1 MIFLLIAV
9 FFIIGLLFLSLFRIC
24 DREDLLLFSFPVGA
38 GLTTLTIFTMEQ
50 LGIISIR
57 METCLLVVGILTTIG
72 LLAVKLT
79 GAMSLRV
86 PARRSSPPG
95 AGTDSGHVP
104 LPARIDLFYLLL
116 LAPLALLHGLFFP
129 IEYWDSFSFG
139 LRAID
144 FIFRTGHCPTDIGP
158 TVFQFCFAY
167 PFFGV
172 LVPALESV
180 LAGEVAHTLHKI
192 LPPLYAAGTFIL
204 IYRACR
210 KYLDNDIVSSL
221 SSLLLCCTVEMLV
234 ILSVSSAFDIQFNF
248 FCVASVYFLLR
259 CSREGESRAMWL
271 SGVMIGL
278 AYWTNYK
285 GLMFFAV
292 TVAGLFLLRFAPRLF
307 GKASMTNIT
316 FGGLARLSTAAFL
329 FFSPHMLRNW
339 ILLKN
344 PVYPALPSVLG
355 GAGMTPWAVRYLL
368 SYHFSRG
375 LTDIIPALDIFNHGF
390 CILIFFIL
398 ALAGKKLWKSRE
410 RLLVATIALIYW
422 AAWFTMMRIEDV
434 DVGHYLMPAIL
445 LASMLGGEGLATIF
459 RGEARRT
466 LLWGIAACLA
476 GWWWFQFRL
485 ESRILGYV
493 YLHRGYHFLPPLNP
507 LAMDWA
513 TPRSWLRIVE
523 AVVFDFFEIIIGL
536 ALLLAHLSRGKN
548 ISRYFIK
555 LPCARGKSSRLRLSS
570 ILLFIS
576 TGLFLS
582 LPLSQIGIP
591 VILRIEK
598 AVKVP
603 GYPLVQGVYPR
614 WIEPEGEWMLDNLPE
629 DSLLYSFSNR
639 LYIIPRKI
647 FPALSPELEPFYEEG
662 TGIDEALEI
671 LRSFGIT
678 HIYLN
683 SIYNNYPL
691 WGKSVI
697 FEKLGEPRYFTL
709 LYESENIWEVRKIRI
724 YKINYGRGKRFP

>member
-9 FFIIGLLFLSLFRIC
+9 FFLIGLLFLALFRIC
-24 DREDLLLFSFPVGA
+24 DREDLLIFSFPVGA
-38 GLTTLTIFTMEQ
+38 GLTTLAVFALEQ

-57 METCLLVVGILTTIG
+57 RGTCLLVMGVLTTIG

-79 GAMSLRV
+79 RTMSLRV
-86 PARRSSPPG
+86 PARKSSPPG
-95 AGTDSGHVP
+95 AGTDSGRVP

-116 LAPLALLHGLFFP
+116 LAPLALLHGFFFP

-167 PFFGV
+167 PLFGV

-192 LPPLYAAGTFIL
+192 LPPLYATGTFIL

-221 SSLLLCCTVEMLV
+221 SSLLLCCTVEMFV
-234 ILSVSSAFDIQFNF
+234 ILSVSSAFDMQFNF

-271 SGVMIGL
+271 SGAMIGL

-292 TVAGLFLLRFAPRLF
+292 TFAGLFLLRFAPRLF
-307 GKASMTNIT
+307 GKTSITNIT

-355 GAGMTPWAVRYLL
+355 GAGMTPWTVRYLL

-390 CILIFFIL
+390 CVLVFFVL
-398 ALAGKKLWKSRE
+398 ALAAKKLWKKRE
-410 RLLVATIALIYW
+410 RLLVATIALLYW

-434 DVGHYLMPAIL
+434 DVVHYLMPAIL
-445 LASMLGGEGLATIF
+445 LAAMLGGEGLATIF
-459 RGEARRT
+459 RGEARRK

-507 LAMDWA
+507 LAMDWGSWR
-513 TPRSWLRIVE
+513 TWLRIAE
-523 AVVFDFFEIIIGL
+523 AAAFDFHELIIAL
-536 ALLLAHLSRGKN
+536 ALLLAYFSRGGK
-548 ISRYFIK
+548 IARYYLK
-555 LPCARGKSSRLRLSS
+555 VPRLRGGNVRLRLSPA
-570 ILLFIS
+570 LLFLS

-591 VILRIEK
+591 IVLHLDKAARI
-598 AVKVP
+598 P
-603 GYPLVQGVYPR
+603 GFPLVRDISPR
-614 WIEPEGEWMLDNLPE
+614 WVRPEGKWMIENLPE
-629 DSLLYSFSNR
+629 DSLLYSFHNR

-647 FPALSPELEPFYEEG
+647 FPALSPKLKTIYEEA
-662 TGIDEALEI
+662 TSIEEALEI

-683 SIYNNYPL
+683 SIYSNYPL
-691 WGKSVI
+691 WGKSII
-697 FEKLGEPRYFTL
+697 FDKIKDGRYFTL
-709 LYESENIWEVRKIRI
+709 LYEGENIWEARKIWI
-724 YKINYGRGKRFP
+724 YRINYNG